1 MTPIFY
7 FGPMKEAGHYLWYG
21 RRRIDFEEARTLGF
35 PCDRSYG
42 TTLRTERS
50 LDGGY
55 CTGYIEGNPYRRSKA
70 EIEGH
75 ALFAHEKPLFTY
87 EKGLTILG
95 LWDRSVDTRP
105 GCCSTY
111 VALGLHGFAEMM
123 ELCEKAYPERWNLL
137 VDRVP
142 VQLIE
147 IMGVDRKYLQ
157 GLDLAGVEVVS

>member
-1 MTPIFY
+1 MNPTPILY
-7 FGPMKEAGHYLWYG
+7 FGPIKHAGHYLWHKG
-21 RRRIDFEEARTLGF
+21 RRIGYEDAVALGF
-35 PCDRSYG
+35 PCDINHG
-42 TTLRTERS
+42 TTLKTKRS

-55 CTGYIEGNPYRRSKA
+55 CTGYIPGNDYRRSKA
-70 EIEGH
+70 QVEGH
-75 ALFAHEKPLFTY
+75 ALFAHEN
-87 EKGLTILG
+87 GLTILG

-105 GCCSTY
+105 NCSSTY
-111 VALGLHGFAEMM
+111 IALGLHGFAEML

-157 GLDLAGVEVVS
+157 GLDLAGVEAVS